1 MKKKIL
7 FTLLTVILSFSTLS
21 RKVEDMDISDADRA
35 QTNAINEEF
44 SKMELQRLCEAEKF
58 EDDGVTAVKD
68 DISRIC
74 AGGEM
79 EVMGMSE
86 TTVQMASKAYQTMVN
101 FINTSG
107 LLKNLKKAADKK
119 EEKKKKPEETPAQ
132 GEDRTSSQSKPKG
145 EPNPSSPTDTPTGQ
159 ETPKPA
165 EQTDT
170 AANAQKP
177 EADGNTKPEEK
188 AKTEVEEEKKEY
200 VDVCG
205 YIGGG
210 VETISGFQQQ
220 NFQKHLSDIPTNADN
235 AQTESLHKIKRNYRE
250 KSKNNSTNAIGWGAT
265 STCYVASYAVSPPV
279 GWGWAERVLKTTASG
294 FLTVFNGLL
303 SKRNKQASNEL
314 ARVIQQMPGKGD
326 CNPITERNCFCS
338 LPSNLN
344 NQKYCLPE
352 IRARLKRSYGTQ
364 MVCLD
369 RFRRPDDDCSCIAR
383 NDCFDK
389 TFMSAVEGLNFGES
403 FEELNRKN
411 IKAIS
416 RGGLGRSDGQLA
428 SLSDNA
434 IKTAKRALRS
444 VPLKNIPRTKLS
456 KEQLGQI
463 NDASSLGIPKA
474 LAATLA
480 AQRPASSSLQRRIRG
495 GKSGYSRKY
504 TPSRRSTRKNNLRLS
519 GGTGSIK
526 SGSSKRKS
534 SRGYTKP
541 SLSRSSSQKV
551 QKFAEQARKNASIVN
566 KPEVSIFKIISV
578 RYQRTKS
585 RRLE

>member
-1 MKKKIL
+1 MIIKL
-7 FTLLTVILSFSTLS
+7 LVFTLFFTLSLTAFS

-35 QTNAINEEF
+35 QTNSVNEEF
-44 SKMELQRLCEAEKF
+44 SKMELERLCAAQEF
-58 EDDGVTAVKD
+58 EDDDVTAKVD

-86 TTVQMASKAYQTMVN
+86 GTIQMASKAYQTMTN
-101 FINTSG
+101 FINTTG
-107 LLKNLKKAADKK
+107 IVKKLSKASEKTENPTPEAKGEADKK
-119 EEKKKKPEETPAQ
+119 NTPSEDTKGDPSKKADAKK
-132 GEDRTSSQSKPKG
+132 D
-145 EPNPSSPTDTPTGQ
+145 
-159 ETPKPA
+159 
-165 EQTDT
+165 
-170 AANAQKP
+170 
-177 EADGNTKPEEK
+177 ADGESKDDEF
-188 AKTEVEEEKKEY
+188 

-220 NFQKHLSDIPTNADN
+220 NFQEHLSGIPVNAEN

-250 KSKNNSTNAIGWGAT
+250 KSKNNSTNSIGWGAT
-265 STCYVASYAVSPPV
+265 TTCYVASIAVSPPV
-279 GWGWAERVLKTTASG
+279 GWGWAGRVLKTTASG
-294 FLTVFNGLL
+294 FLTGFNSAL
-303 SKRNKQASNEL
+303 SNRNKQASNAL

-326 CNPITERNCFCS
+326 CNAITERNCFCS

-344 NQKYCLPE
+344 NEQYCMPE

-383 NDCFDK
+383 NDCFDQ
-389 TFMSAVEGLNFGES
+389 TFMSAVNGLNFGDS
-403 FEELNRKN
+403 FESMNRKN

-428 SLSDNA
+428 TLSDNA
-434 IKTAKRALRS
+434 LKTAKRALRS
-444 VPLKNIPRTKLS
+444 VPLNKIPKIKLS
-456 KEQLGQI
+456 SNQLDQL

-480 AQRPASSSLQRRIRG
+480 AQRPASKNLQRRIRG
-495 GKSGYSRKY
+495 GRSSYAKKYS
-504 TPSRRSTRKNNLRLS
+504 SRGNKNKRNNLQLS
-519 GGTGSIK
+519 GGTSSIK

-534 SRGYTKP
+534 NRGYTKP
-541 SLSRSSSQKV
+541 SLGRNSSQKV